1 MTTYGYQDVALPS
14 YNALAPLTHENGYN
28 HLLTNTL
35 LCSQSTNTNSQDK
48 HGKPY
53 PSITP
58 EGHLLTLLSPTI
70 NSHSYLSNSM
80 RSNSEDAVPP
90 IDSEPSSLLPL
101 LTQPVDWHSIIPDL
115 DLDLILQS
123 VDIGDYSNSETFGKI
138 LMEPPQPSLSTPTGN
153 AGVEVDLDEVLDI
166 LSEVERKGKCRH
178 THGIKSNA
186 SVTLQNGQ
194 QHVSEEG
201 CGIGSH
207 RKRPRCNLNEDLYS
221 LAQQLPMKQLELQT
235 DRQTPLSDYPLEN
248 VPSDPIFFLSA
259 SRDESE
265 GHFCCDDIGPLSPLF
280 SMLDEETF
288 VQLVRD
294 AKTVEFKS
302 FLDEVY

>member
-1 MTTYGYQDVALPS
+1 MHS
-14 YNALAPLTHENGYN
+14 
-28 HLLTNTL
+28 
-35 LCSQSTNTNSQDK
+35 
-48 HGKPY
+48 KP
-53 PSITP
+53 
-58 EGHLLTLLSPTI
+58 
-70 NSHSYLSNSM
+70 
-80 RSNSEDAVPP
+80 EDTVPP
-90 IDSEPSSLLPL
+90 IDSQPSSLLPL
-101 LTQPVDWHSIIPDL
+101 LTQPVDLHSIIPDL

-123 VDIGDYSNSETFGKI
+123 VDIGDYSNSDKI

-166 LSEVERKGKCRH
+166 LSEVERKGKRRRR
-178 THGIKSNA
+178 HGIKSKA

-207 RKRPRCNLNEDLYS
+207 RKRSRCNLNEDLYS
-221 LAQQLPMKQLELQT
+221 LIQQLPMKQLELQT
-235 DRQTPLSDYPLEN
+235 ERQTPLSDYPLEN
-248 VPSDPIFFLSA
+248 VPSDSIFFLSA
-259 SRDESE
+259 SLDESE

-280 SMLDEETF
+280 SMIDEETF

-302 FLDEVY
+302 FLNETEEVF

>member
-14 YNALAPLTHENGYN
+14 HNALASLTHENGYN
-28 HLLTNTL
+28 HLLANTL

-48 HGKPY
+48 HY
-53 PSITP
+53 PSTTP

-70 NSHSYLSNSM
+70 NSHSYLSESM
-80 RSNSEDAVPP
+80 RSKPEDTVPP
-90 IDSEPSSLLPL
+90 IDSQPSSLLPL
-101 LTQPVDWHSIIPDL
+101 LTQPVDLHSIIPDL

-123 VDIGDYSNSETFGKI
+123 VDIGDYSNNDKI
-138 LMEPPQPSLSTPTGN
+138 LTEPPQPSLSTPTGN

-166 LSEVERKGKCRH
+166 LSEVERKGKRRH
-178 THGIKSNA
+178 THGIKSKA
-186 SVTLQNGQ
+186 SPTLQNGQ

-207 RKRPRCNLNEDLYS
+207 QKRSRCNLNEDLYS
-221 LAQQLPMKQLELQT
+221 LVQQLPMKQLELQT
-235 DRQTPLSDYPLEN
+235 ERQTCLSDYPLEK

-259 SRDESE
+259 SLDESE
-265 GHFCCDDIGPLSPLF
+265 GCDDIGPLSPLF
-280 SMLDEETF
+280 SMIDEETF

-302 FLDEVY
+302 FLNETEEVF